1 MQENTIWETLWDQL
15 YEEAKRQDQNTAEHY
30 YFQQWSHNTTGLL
43 MDALSLDQQDLL
55 QEIAADFLQN
65 TEHKLK
71 LFYGQGLCDGSKL
84 LGLLQA
90 PHSNR

>member
-30 YFQQWSHNTTGLL
+30 YFQQWRHNTTGML

-55 QEIAADFLQN
+55 QEIAADFQRHTERKLKIFYCQGLYDGTRLLNLLQN
-65 TEHKLK
+65 
-71 LFYGQGLCDGSKL
+71 
-84 LGLLQA
+84 
-90 PHSNR
+90 PPSN